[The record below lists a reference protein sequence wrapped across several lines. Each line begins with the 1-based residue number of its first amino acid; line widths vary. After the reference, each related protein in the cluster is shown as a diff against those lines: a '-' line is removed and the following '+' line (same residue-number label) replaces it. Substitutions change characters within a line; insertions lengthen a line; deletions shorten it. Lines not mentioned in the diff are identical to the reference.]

1 MYLSLVKKIR
11 ECMMK
16 TIIQEYSSSK
26 SVSFLMF
33 SAGSACISVIL
44 LSGNKPQGT
53 GTPNPQ

>member
-1 MYLSLVKKIR
+1 
-11 ECMMK
+11 MMK